1 MANRLVPLATAL
13 CLLTTGC
20 LLVAGCAST
29 TTGTATPAAPIP
41 PTTAETLP
49 ALLLSAPDV
58 GAALGADEIV
68 VSSEVIAPW
77 NDATHFQH
85 AGQEGCLAIA
95 GAAQRG
101 VYAGAAWTALHG
113 QVLRE
118 PPTARQWS
126 HFATQTV
133 VLFSDATAGASFLDA
148 QRLSW
153 AGCSNREL
161 RYAQPMVG
169 DQVWAVGPTRAD
181 QNTLTVSREQSS
193 PQHWFCQR
201 ALSVH
206 AGVGVDVEACSLDG
220 PTSAAAEIARRIGD
234 RLPSA

>member
-1 MANRLVPLATAL
+1 MANRIIPLTAVL
-13 CLLTTGC
+13 CLA
-20 LLVAGCAST
+20 VAGCSPT
-29 TTGTATPAAPIP
+29 TAGTAMPAPPIP

-58 GAALGADEIV
+58 GATLGAKDIV
-68 VSSEVIAPW
+68 VSSEVSAPW
-77 NDATHFQH
+77 NDATHFQS
-85 AGQEGCLAIA
+85 AAQTGCLAIT
-95 GAAQRG
+95 GAAQKG
-101 VYAGAAWTALHG
+101 VYTDASWTALHG

-126 HFATQTV
+126 HFATQAV
-133 VLFSDATAGASFLDA
+133 VLFGDAAAGAGFLDT
-148 QRLSW
+148 QRMSW

-161 RYAQPMVG
+161 RYAQPMAP
-169 DQVWAVGPTRAD
+169 DQVWAVGPTRAER
-181 QNTLTVSREQSS
+181 NTLTVSREQSS

-206 AGVGVDVEACSLDG
+206 ANVGVDVEACSLDG
-220 PTSAAAEIARRIGD
+220 PTSAAAEIARTIGD

>member
-1 MANRLVPLATAL
+1 MANRLVPLVAAL
-13 CLLTTGC
+13 CC
-20 LLVAGCAST
+20 LAGCAST

-49 ALLLSAPDV
+49 GLLLSAPDV
-58 GAALGADEIV
+58 GAALGAAEIV
-68 VSSEVIAPW
+68 VSGEVSAPW

-95 GAAQRG
+95 GAAQKG
-101 VYAGAAWTALHG
+101 VYAGAGWTALHG

-126 HFATQTV
+126 HFATQAV
-133 VLFSDATAGASFLDA
+133 VLFGDAAAGATFLDA

-181 QNTLTVSREQSS
+181 RNTLTVSREQNT

-201 ALSVH
+201 TLSVH
-206 AGVGVDVEACSLDG
+206 ANVGVDVEACSLDG
-220 PTSAAAEIARRIGD
+220 PTSAAAEIARQIGD
-234 RLPSA
+234 QLPSA

>member
-1 MANRLVPLATAL
+1 MANRFSPMAAAL
-13 CLLTTGC
+13 CLLAAGC
-20 LLVAGCAST
+20 LSTAGCAST

-49 ALLLSAPDV
+49 GLLLSAPAV
-58 GAALGADEIV
+58 GHALGAEEIV
-68 VSSEVIAPW
+68 VSNEVSAPW

-95 GAAQRG
+95 GAAQKG
-101 VYAGAAWTALHG
+101 VYAGAAWTAVHG

-126 HFATQTV
+126 HFATQAV
-133 VLFSDATAGASFLDA
+133 VLFDDADAGARFLDA

-169 DQVWAVGPTRAD
+169 DQVWAVGPTRAER
-181 QNTLTVSREQSS
+181 NTLTVSREQNS

-206 AGVGVDVEACSLDG
+206 ANVGVDVEACSLDG
-220 PTSAAAEIARRIGD
+220 PTSAAAEIDRQIGD

>member
-1 MANRLVPLATAL
+1 MSKIRQHRALIRGLWLALGLCTA
-13 CLLTTGC
+13 
-20 LLVAGCAST
+20 CAAEHPQPAPPNHGASF
-29 TTGTATPAAPIP
+29 ALYPAAG
-41 PTTAETLP
+41 TFDVRRGAVLVVDKAMAE
-49 ALLLSAPDV
+49 
-58 GAALGADEIV
+58 
-68 VSSEVIAPW
+68 
-77 NDATHFQH
+77 
-85 AGQEGCLAIA
+85 
-95 GAAQRG
+95 
-101 VYAGAAWTALHG
+101 
-113 QVLRE
+113 
-118 PPTARQWS
+118 
-126 HFATQTV
+126 

-181 QNTLTVSREQSS
+181 RNTLTVSREQSS

>member
-1 MANRLVPLATAL
+1 MANRLAPLAAVL
-13 CLLTTGC
+13 CLLTAGC
-20 LLVAGCAST
+20 LTAGCAST
-29 TTGTATPAAPIP
+29 TAGTAISAPPIP

-49 ALLLSAPDV
+49 GLLLSPSDV

-68 VSSEVIAPW
+68 VSSEVAAPW

-95 GAAQRG
+95 GAAQKG
-101 VYAGAAWTALHG
+101 VYAEAGWAALHG

-126 HFATQTV
+126 HFATQAV
-133 VLFSDATAGASFLDA
+133 VLFGDAAASATFLDA

-181 QNTLTVSREQSS
+181 RNTLTVSREQSS

-206 AGVGVDVEACSLDG
+206 ANVGVDVEACSLDG
-220 PTSAAAEIARRIGD
+220 PTSAAAEIARQIGD